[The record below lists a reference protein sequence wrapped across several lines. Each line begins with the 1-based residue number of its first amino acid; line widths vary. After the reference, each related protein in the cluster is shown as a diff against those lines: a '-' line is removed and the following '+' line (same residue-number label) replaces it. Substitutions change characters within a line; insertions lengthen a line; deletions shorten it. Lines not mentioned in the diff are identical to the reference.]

1 MIPPDTL
8 DSYMA
13 NVAFGESITNAT
25 NTDTPPTE
33 VEYRPIFRGNTFAT
47 NAPRGRIA
55 EQPKRCAIQ

>member
-1 MIPPDTL
+1 
-8 DSYMA
+8 MA

-25 NTDTPPTE
+25 STDTPPTE